1 MSTFTQKLNLANF
14 TCTFGDKFVLLDM
27 FDTIVLPAFQSG
39 YTRTHGSATYFLLG
53 VTLIK
58 YGDNELVLAGRL
70 IKDTKVERD
79 QFVSGGNIVKDKQ
92 TLQSAPSSFF
102 AIILSNHK
110 LLYVRENS
118 GAPQISAFE
127 TTIEHFLHQQHD
139 KWIKERYREINE
151 GSRKMTWSQLREK
164 YPRATLEILPIGTES
179 SVTAYIEKFRTINMV
194 EVKLSET
201 NHELDNTKLFGDIRA
216 LKESVGAENIALR
229 TQKSGEVG
237 LDKSNVTKL
246 VAEQAEGG
254 NAKITIRGKSIAGD
268 KITAQNESFNV
279 ALPIK
284 PVPQEVISAATMLRD
299 ALTYQV
305 KQGFINL
312 AQANSTALNKVKALI
327 QERQWQK

>member
-1 MSTFTQKLNLANF
+1 MPTFTQKLNLANF

-27 FDTIVLPAFQSG
+27 FDTIVLPAFQGG
-39 YTRTHGSATYFLLG
+39 YRRTHGSATYFLLG

-58 YGDNELVLAGRL
+58 YGENELVLAGRL

-79 QFVSGGNIVKDKQ
+79 QFVSGGSIVKDRQ

-102 AIILSNHK
+102 ALILSNHK
-110 LLYVRENS
+110 LLYVRENQ
-118 GAPQISAFE
+118 GAPPISAFE
-127 TTIEHFLHQQHD
+127 TTIEHFLNQQYE
-139 KWIKERYREINE
+139 KWIRGIYDDINE
-151 GSRKMTWSQLREK
+151 NSRKMTWSQIREM
-164 YPRATLEILPIGTES
+164 YPRANLEILPIGTEE
-179 SVTAYIEKFRTINMV
+179 SVTAYIQKFRTINMV

-216 LKESVGAENIALR
+216 LKESVGAENIALK

-237 LDKSNVTKL
+237 LDKGSITKL
-246 VAEQAEGG
+246 IAEQAEGG
-254 NAKITIRGKSIAGD
+254 NAKITIRGKSLAGD
-268 KITAQNESFNV
+268 KMTAQNESFNV

-284 PVPQEVISAATMLRD
+284 PVPQEVISAATMLRE
-299 ALTYQV
+299 ALAFQV

-327 QERQWQK
+327 GGRQWK